1 MALVERVKNICLK
14 PSAEWTVIAEEPST
28 TAGLFKSYALPLA
41 AITPIAA
48 FIGGSVIGRTV
59 PFIGSYRV
67 PFATGIVMAVVT
79 FVMALV
85 GVFVLSLIINALAPS
100 FGGQKDPVQAMKVAV
115 YSYTPAW
122 IAGALQLLPM
132 LGMLAILGGIY
143 ALYVLYLGLPRL
155 MKCPPDKAIGYT
167 VVVVLCGIVLS
178 VVIGMTSAAV
188 AGAGMLAS
196 GGMPGLTG
204 MARQA
209 PTGQVQFDKD
219 SPLGKLQALGQ
230 AMEESNKK
238 VEAAQKSGDPSA
250 QAKAAME
257 GLGTLF
263 GGGKHVEPIGI
274 DQLKPFVPD
283 TFAGLPKLGGSAEK
297 NGMAGLSVSK
307 AEGSYGDH
315 GQKHITLE
323 ISDSGG
329 ASGLLGLAG
338 WMALQGEREDDN
350 GTERTQN
357 VDGRLVHEKSS
368 KRGGPNE
375 FTIVLGNRFVVSA
388 KGNGVELADL
398 KAAVSGLALG
408 KLEAMKDVG
417 VQK

>member
-1 MALVERVKNICLK
+1 MALVERVKNICFK
-14 PSAEWTVIAEEPST
+14 PNAEWAVIAEEPST
-28 TAGLFKSYALPLA
+28 PGELVKSYALPLA

-48 FIGGSVIGRTV
+48 FIGGSLIGRTV

-67 PFATGIVMAVVT
+67 PFATGIVLAVVT
-79 FVMALV
+79 FVMSLV

-100 FGGQKDPVQAMKVAV
+100 FGGQKNPAQAMKVAV

-122 IAGALQLLPM
+122 VAGALQILPM
-132 LGMLAILGGIY
+132 LGVLAIIGGIY

-178 VVIGMTSAAV
+178 VVVGGISAAV

-204 MARQA
+204 PGRHA
-209 PTGQVQFDKD
+209 PMGQVQFDKD
-219 SPLGKLQALGQ
+219 SPLGKLQAIGQ

-238 VEAAQKSGDPSA
+238 METAQKSGNPNA

-315 GQKHITLE
+315 AQKHITLE
-323 ISDSGG
+323 ISESGG

-338 WMALQGEREDDN
+338 WMAVQGEREDDS

-388 KGNGVELADL
+388 KGNGVELGDL